1 MPRTDKITPHET
13 VNNGVHC
20 WRVIVPKAMNGGK
33 PKRRFF
39 GSKELAESFIASI
52 DTERGEIARTLLSY
66 SQSQQIAIIHAV
78 NTVNGDVGALQR
90 AADAWK
96 ARTVVS
102 SKRIDKVVE
111 EMMESKAAAGLRER
125 SLKALASSLKMF
137 QKVETPFL
145 AKVTPKMIESW
156 LGGGRPEIWSA
167 ATRRGYLTDVRTLY
181 SFALK
186 RGYVTSNPALA
197 VDKPKVDKNPPG
209 IHTVPQ
215 VEAMLRA
222 CLEGEGLELLPSI
235 VLGYFGGLRP
245 DEIKRLKRSAIG
257 KDLIDVDVSTSKTR
271 RRRFVQINETLRLWL
286 KKCPNRIVAKNYDRK
301 FDRVRELAAVPW
313 PHDVLRHSFCSYG
326 VPKYGA
332 SQIAQWAGH
341 SEQVLFAHYRER
353 VKPKDAEAFWAITPQ
368 TMAAKVKFG

>member
-1 MPRTDKITPHET
+1 MRPILPRPA
-13 VNNGVHC
+13 VNNGHHY
-20 WRVIVPKAMNGGK
+20 WRVIVPKDLLEGQQ
-33 PKRRFF
+33 KRRFF
-39 GSKELAESFIASI
+39 ATKEEAEAFIAKLS
-52 DTERGEIARTLLSY
+52 ENRGELTQQFLAY
-66 SQSQQIAIIHAV
+66 SPSQQITILQSLK
-78 NTVNGDVGALQR
+78 TVNYDPDELLR
-90 AADAWK
+90 AAMAWS
-96 ARTVVS
+96 ARVQVS
-102 SKRIDKVVE
+102 SKRIDEVVE

-137 QKVETPFL
+137 QMVDTPFL
-145 AKVTPKMIESW
+145 AKVTPTMIESW
-156 LGGGRPEIWSA
+156 LSGGHPEVWSA

-186 RGYVTSNPALA
+186 RGYAASNPALA

-245 DEIKRLKRSAIG
+245 DEIKRLEHSAIG

-368 TMAAKVKFG
+368 SMAARVKFS